1 MNAMTPLRPH
11 GRAPDAL
18 RPVTIECGY
27 QAYAEGSALISCGE
41 TRVICA
47 ASVQES
53 VPPWMQGR
61 GTGWVTG
68 EYAMLP
74 RSTNTRT
81 PRETGRPSGRSQE
94 IQRLIGRAL
103 RAAVDLTALG
113 ERTVTV
119 DCDVLQAD
127 GGTRTASVTGGYVA
141 LALAL
146 GRLVAAG
153 AVPAAVLQAPVAAVS
168 VGMVEGQALLDLS
181 YVEDVR
187 AEVDFN
193 VVMNGDGE
201 YIEVQGTAE
210 GRPFS
215 QTHLNDDA
223 GPGPARDLRL
233 IGRPTGGPDAAA
245 LAAPW
250 RGGTIWIRH
259 EQMPGS
265 CSRPTC
271 RAPL

>member
-1 MNAMTPLRPH
+1 MSAVAMRRPD
-11 GRAPDAL
+11 GRADDAL
-18 RPVTIECGY
+18 RPITVECGF

-47 ASVQES
+47 ASVQEA

-103 RAAVDLTALG
+103 RAAVDLSLLG

-146 GRLVAAG
+146 GRLVASG
-153 AVPAAVLQAPVAAVS
+153 AVPAEVLKSPVAAVS
-168 VGMVEGQALLDLS
+168 VGMVEGRALLDLS
-181 YVEDVR
+181 YAEDVH

-210 GRPFS
+210 GRPFTPS
-215 QTHLNDDA
+215 HLNA
-223 GPGPARDLRL
+223 MLGLARQGITELL
-233 IGRPTGGPDAAA
+233 AAQQAA
-245 LAAPW
+245 LATK
-250 RGGTIWIRH
+250 R
-259 EQMPGS
+259 
-265 CSRPTC
+265 
-271 RAPL
+271 

>member
-1 MNAMTPLRPH
+1 MASPRPDE
-11 GRAPDAL
+11 RAADAL
-18 RPVTIECGY
+18 RPITIECGF

-47 ASVQES
+47 ASVQQS

-113 ERTVTV
+113 ERTITV

-146 GRLVAAG
+146 GKLIATG
-153 AVPAAVLQAPVAAVS
+153 AVPATVLRSPVAAVS
-168 VGMVEGQALLDLS
+168 VGMVAGRALLDLA
-181 YVEDVR
+181 YAEDVR

-210 GRPFS
+210 GRPYTPS
-215 QTHLNDDA
+215 HLDA
-223 GPGPARDLRL
+223 MLGLARQGIVELL
-233 IGRPTGGPDAAA
+233 AAQQAA
-245 LAAPW
+245 L
-250 RGGTIWIRH
+250 TTQH
-259 EQMPGS
+259 
-265 CSRPTC
+265 
-271 RAPL
+271 